1 MEIYD
6 RLHVIRKLCKRFVLR
21 EKPQIARHSGKIDQI
36 IRNVEDIN
44 KNISPKLSTFIAQY
58 DAVEQK
64 IRIVSILGS
73 LQFAAKQLYQLK
85 LISDSERNTINAKV
99 NKDLY
104 KIATEAD
111 NVSVKVEAARNIV
124 DQEYLMLL
132 VSDVKNPFS
141 LREAAIKRINVAEF
155 LEFLVLDVNELR
167 ALRIIAAKR
176 IDDVGILKRL
186 ADNVRDLTILAA
198 VLSKLQS
205 VS

>member
-132 VSDVKNPFS
+132 VSNVGNPFS
-141 LREAAIKRINVAEF
+141 LREAATKRINVAEF

>member
-6 RLHVIRKLCKRFVLR
+6 RLHVVRKLCKRFVLR

-58 DAVEQK
+58 DAIEQK
-64 IRIVSILGS
+64 ICIVNILGS

-85 LISDSERNTINAKV
+85 LISDSERISINAKI

-104 KIATEAD
+104 KIATDAD
-111 NVSVKVEAARNIV
+111 NVSVKVEAAKNIV

-132 VSDVKNPFS
+132 VSDVRNPFS
-141 LREAAIKRINVAEF
+141 LREAATKRINVAKF

-198 VLSKLQS
+198 VLTKLQS